1 MSSLIFLEDM
11 DDYLISYRWLCSLY
25 TGLDGG
31 FTLVFDI
38 RTFSLVVGCLVN
50 FSHL

>member
-1 MSSLIFLEDM
+1 M
-11 DDYLISYRWLCSLY
+11 Y

-38 RTFSLVVGCLVN
+38 RTFSLVVGCLGELFSSVRCPVN
-50 FSHL
+50 LTRWTAIENS